1 MKMGEKG
8 IAPLVAAVVLV
19 AALGSATAVPVAVS
33 AANVDPDHPL
43 YSLKRVGERIRGL
56 STVEQMKLRWAEYQ
70 RMVEKGKG
78 LQYQSVLKEFVDKLN
93 SVAPSDAPAK
103 QEIVRWMQEQLPGIG
118 EVQLKLALQAAG
130 DNQQLRAE
138 IQEQLISWR
147 ERKDVEAL
155 RARLNHFR
163 ERARMEER
171 YRKVDELFEN
181 ICIKTRIQE
190 NLRLAENRL
199 SERFEELRE
208 TFENL
213 KLEVEAM
220 LAGAPENLPGRVA
233 AERLYQLALKEESLT
248 FHARDLGLLGRA
260 VGLMT
265 SAVVHLKNAERIL
278 EHAQEW
284 EPEHAQLWQE
294 WKEEWQE
301 IKPQIQSLWE
311 SVAENW
317 EQYKE
322 RIKAQIQS
330 LRESAAENWEQ
341 YRK

>member
-19 AALGSATAVPVAVS
+19 AALGTATAVPVAASV
-33 AANVDPDHPL
+33 ANVDPDHPL

-56 STVEQMKLRWAEYQ
+56 STAEQMKLRWEEYQ

-93 SVAPSDAPAK
+93 SVAPYDVPAK

-118 EVQLKLALQAAG
+118 EVQLKLALEVAG

-138 IQEQLISWR
+138 VQEQLAVW
-147 ERKDVEAL
+147 EEKKDPELL
-155 RARLNHFR
+155 RAWMNHFR
-163 ERARMEER
+163 ERVRMEER

-181 ICIKTRIQE
+181 ICIKTCLQE

-199 SERFEELRE
+199 SQRFTELQE

-213 KLEVEAM
+213 RLEVEAM
-220 LAGAPENLPGRVA
+220 LEGAPENLPGKVA
-233 AERLYQLALKEESLT
+233 ADRLYQLALKEENLAL
-248 FHARDLGLLGRA
+248 HAKDLGLLGRA

-265 SAVVHLKNAERIL
+265 SAVMHLRNAERIL

-294 WKEEWQE
+294 WREEWQE
-301 IKPQIQSLWE
+301 
-311 SVAENW
+311 
-317 EQYKE
+317 
-322 RIKAQIQS
+322 IKAQIQS
-330 LRESAAENWEQ
+330 LWENVAQNWEQ
-341 YRK
+341 YRERIRERWGR